1 MPFLKIHLTWTFFA
15 DKAKVV
21 TTSYYKIVEVGV
33 NGNADSLTNLIIQ
46 HFEMD
51 GILDAVRR
59 RLKGVSSDGASVM
72 YGRKVIFNCF

>member
-1 MPFLKIHLTWTFFA
+1 
-15 DKAKVV
+15 
-21 TTSYYKIVEVGV
+21 
-33 NGNADSLTNLIIQ
+33 
-46 HFEMD
+46 MD